1 MPAKVGIQVLLPL
14 NSMDWIP
21 ARAGMTGTVAV
32 GDRSTGSDSKVFNND
47 GI

>member
-1 MPAKVGIQVLLPL
+1 MPAKAGTQGLLPL
-14 NSMDWIP
+14 NSKDWIP
-21 ARAGMTGTVAV
+21 ACAGMTGTVAV